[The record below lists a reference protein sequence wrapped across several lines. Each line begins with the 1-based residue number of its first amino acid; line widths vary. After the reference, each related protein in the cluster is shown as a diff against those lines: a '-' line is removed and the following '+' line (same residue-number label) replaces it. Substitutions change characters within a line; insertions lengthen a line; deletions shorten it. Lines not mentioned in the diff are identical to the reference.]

1 MLNVGVV
8 LCFCVCVCAHS
19 NCFPFSILVTLGNDD
34 GSGFTHLRSS
44 VPVTFCNTQR
54 CVPTWPCMGQASRA
68 LKNPVVV
75 PAALKNRVLMS
86 SLFIP
91 VLGFSSLFLTL
102 AFLSLPLTHSQCP
115 DFTEMTVN
123 CLHSPPLTVS
133 LLFALR
139 SLIEQQTDRSIHWGP
154 LST

>member
-1 MLNVGVV
+1 ML
-8 LCFCVCVCAHS
+8 LCVCVCAHS

-34 GSGFTHLRSS
+34 GSGSHTCGPARQCANHILQH
-44 VPVTFCNTQR
+44 TQR
-54 CVPTWPCMGQASRA
+54 CVPTWPCTGRASRA

-123 CLHSPPLTVS
+123 YLHSPSSDCLSP
-133 LLFALR
+133 F
-139 SLIEQQTDRSIHWGP
+139 GP
-154 LST
+154 SFTY